1 MEESK
6 YYFGRLQNAQVIMQI
21 NAQLST
27 ELNISK
33 SIIDKVL
40 ALFNEGAT
48 TPFVAR
54 YRKEVTGGLDEVN
67 LIEIKDRHQY
77 WVTFIARKETI
88 LKAIQEQGKLT
99 DVLKDKIER
108 CQLAVELEDLYVPY
122 KTKRK
127 SKGQKAIDLGLKP
140 LAIFMQKQ
148 NSGHAVEDKA
158 YSFVRGE
165 VESIEIALDG
175 AMNILAEWISEN
187 QWVRE
192 RMRTQFQKYAI
203 AVGKVKKGKKEEG
216 EKFKDYFDFSER
228 CNRIAPHRVLALFRG
243 SNEGILNF
251 KVEANKEIALEQ
263 IERGLGRS
271 YGHNPYVEKAII
283 EAYKRILQPNF
294 ESEIKKQLKEK
305 ADVESIGVFASNLR
319 QLLLQSPLGAQA
331 TLAIDPGFRTGCKMA
346 VLNASGDFIESATIF
361 PHPPQ
366 NKAFEAENT
375 LKSLVHKHSITAIAV
390 GNGTAGIETET
401 LCRKAFKDSGVA
413 VFSVNEAGASIY
425 SASEIAREEFGEL
438 DLTVRGSI
446 SIGRRLM
453 DPLAELVKIDAK
465 SIGVGQYQHDVNQSL
480 LKQKLTEVVESC
492 VNHVG
497 VELNTASYPILSFV
511 SGLGPT
517 LAKNIVNYR
526 QSNGNFKSRKEL
538 LKVPKMGKKT
548 FEQAAGFLRIEESNH
563 PLDNT
568 IIHPESY
575 AVVTELAKTQGMSV
589 NELMRTKSIDSSKLK
604 PLQEKYGKLT
614 VDFIVNEIVRPTIDP
629 REPLNEMKT
638 NNVSSMEELIP
649 GMKLTGTVNN
659 ITNFGAFV
667 NIGLKE
673 SGLVHISHLSNSFV
687 SDIHS
692 VVQLNQQV
700 EVTVLSVDLTR
711 KRIQLS
717 MKE

>member
-1 MEESK
+1 
-6 YYFGRLQNAQVIMQI
+6 MQI
-21 NAQLST
+21 SEQLSS

-33 SIIDKVL
+33 SIVEKVL
-40 ALFNEGAT
+40 SLLSDGAT
-48 TPFVAR
+48 IPFIAR
-54 YRKEVTGGLDEVN
+54 YRKEVTGGLDEVS

-77 WVTFIARKETI
+77 WITFLARKETI

-99 DVLKDKIER
+99 DALKEKIER
-108 CQLAVELEDLYVPY
+108 CQLAVELEDLYLPF

-140 LAIFMQKQ
+140 LAIFIQKQ
-148 NSGHAVEDKA
+148 NNAHAVEDKA

-165 VESIEIALDG
+165 VDSIEMALEG
-175 AMNILAEWISEN
+175 AVHILAEWISEN

-228 CNRIAPHRVLALFRG
+228 CSRIAPHRVLALFRG
-243 SNEGILNF
+243 DNEGILNF
-251 KVEANKEIALEQ
+251 KVEVDKSIALEQ

-271 YGHNPYVEKAII
+271 YGQNPYVEKAIQ

-305 ADVESIGVFASNLR
+305 ADTESISVFASNLR
-319 QLLLQSPLGAQA
+319 QLLLQSPLGAKT
-331 TLAIDPGFRTGCKMA
+331 TLAIDPGFRTGCKVA
-346 VLNASGDFIESATIF
+346 VLSASGDFVESTTIF

-366 NKAFEAENT
+366 NKTFESENK
-375 LKSLVHKHSITAIAV
+375 LKSLVHKHAIEAIAV
-390 GNGTAGIETET
+390 GNGTAGLETET
-401 LCRKAFKDSGVA
+401 LCRKAFKGTGVA

-425 SASEIAREEFGEL
+425 SASEIAREEFGDL
-438 DLTVRGSI
+438 DLTVRGAI

-465 SIGVGQYQHDVNQSL
+465 SIGVGQYQHDVNQPL

-517 LAKNIVNYR
+517 LAKNIVSYR
-526 QSNGNFKSRKEL
+526 QENGNFKNRKEL

-548 FEQAAGFLRIEESNH
+548 FEQAAGFLRIEESVQ

-575 AVVTELAKTQGMSV
+575 ALVAEMAKGQGVTIAELLVGKSV
-589 NELMRTKSIDSSKLK
+589 DSSKLN
-604 PLQEKYGKLT
+604 PLIDKYGRLT
-614 VDFIVNEIVRPTIDP
+614 IDFIANEIVRPTIDP
-629 REPLNEMKT
+629 REPLKEMKT
-638 NNVSSMEELIP
+638 NNVSSIEELIP
-649 GMKLTGTVNN
+649 GMKLTGMINN

-700 EVTVLSVDLTR
+700 DVTVLSVDLAR